1 MGISSSENA
10 TGKLKLKNPSPLLL
24 PLLLPLTLATLSPTP
39 AIACDFSSYAQL
51 PSGECIN
58 LDPLANST
66 APYPKREITICL
78 VDGRCPGLMWQSST
92 FFERFPRGKS
102 ASLAKAPSGSCD
114 TAGDTAKDGSRC
126 GGRAASERPGGR

>member
-10 TGKLKLKNPSPLLL
+10 TGDQLNNPSPLLL
-24 PLLLPLTLATLSPTP
+24 PLLLPFALATLSPAP

-51 PSGECIN
+51 PSGECVN
-58 LDPLANST
+58 LDPLASLT
-66 APYPKREITICL
+66 APYPEREITICL

-92 FFERFPRGKS
+92 FFERFSRSKS
-102 ASLAKAPSGSCD
+102 EPSAKAPSGSCD

-126 GGRAASERPGGR
+126 GDRAASERPGGR

>member
-1 MGISSSENA
+1 LNYTSA
-10 TGKLKLKNPSPLLL
+10 RLL
-24 PLLLPLTLATLSPTP
+24 PLLLPFALATLSPAT
-39 AIACDFSSYAQL
+39 ANACDFSSYAQL

-58 LDPLANST
+58 LDPLASLT
-66 APYPKREITICL
+66 APYPEKEITICL

-92 FFERFPRGKS
+92 FFERFPRRGG
-102 ASLAKAPSGSCD
+102 ASLANAPSGSCD

>member
-1 MGISSSENA
+1 MNALISIPKGTQLN
-10 TGKLKLKNPSPLLL
+10 TPKPLLL
-24 PLLLPLTLATLSPTP
+24 PLLLPFVLAILSQAP
-39 AIACDFSSYAQL
+39 ANACDFSSYAQL

-58 LDPLANST
+58 LEPLANLT
-66 APYPKREITICL
+66 VPYPEQEITICL

-102 ASLAKAPSGSCD
+102 ESSAKTPSGSCD

-126 GGRAASERPGGR
+126 GGRAASEKPGGR